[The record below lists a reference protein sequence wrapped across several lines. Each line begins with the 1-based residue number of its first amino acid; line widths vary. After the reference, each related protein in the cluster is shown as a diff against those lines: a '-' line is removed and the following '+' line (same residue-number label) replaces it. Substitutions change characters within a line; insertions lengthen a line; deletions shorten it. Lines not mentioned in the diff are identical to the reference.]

1 MDFLTNQKIESLLTD
16 AFMPKD
22 LPLMNQVCND
32 HNVLIE
38 SFGVTLKVYLTI
50 TKGKY
55 GLDGSCRR
63 FLNLEC
69 DNYSQMQMIM
79 ESPEIVKETV
89 DEVFSDWSREEMVEV
104 DHSQTEVEFDK
115 IFFRLNDCSELVAH

>member
-1 MDFLTNQKIESLLTD
+1 MDYLTTQKIESLLTD
-16 AFMPKD
+16 AFISKD
-22 LPLMNQVCND
+22 LFLMKQVCND
-32 HNVLIE
+32 YKVLIE

-55 GLDGSCRR
+55 GLDNGCRR

-69 DNYSQMQMIM
+69 DNYSQMRVIM

-89 DEVFSDWSREEMVEV
+89 DEVFGDWSREEMVEV

-115 IFFRLNDCSELVAH
+115 IFFCLNDSPELVTH